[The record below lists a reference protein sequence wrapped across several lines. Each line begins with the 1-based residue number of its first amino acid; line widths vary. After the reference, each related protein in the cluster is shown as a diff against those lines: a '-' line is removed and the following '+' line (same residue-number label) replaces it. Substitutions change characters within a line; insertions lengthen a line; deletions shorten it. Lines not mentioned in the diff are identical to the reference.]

1 MATWTTIPDSSLEPG
16 KPIRSIDALA
26 LRDNPVAISE
36 GATNAPRNQ
45 LPSLE
50 NPTAGAVVRSR
61 YDETITGQA
70 EPYQVVV
77 TWGVIQTGTFR
88 VTLEHRRSGTNTNT
102 TSNVQ
107 VVRNRNGVNTV
118 LQTWTTTSTTFQAR
132 SIDVSVVPGDTII
145 VQHAVTGFFGD
156 IQIRNIRLQTNGER
170 WWPALTYQRVE

>member
-36 GATNAPRNQ
+36 GATNAPRNR

-50 NPTAGAVVRSR
+50 NPTAGDVVRSR
-61 YDETITGQA
+61 YDQVFTTALGD
-70 EPYQVVV
+70 YQIVVA
-77 TWGVIQTGTFR
+77 WGIIQTGTFR
-88 VTLEHRRSGTNTNT
+88 VTLQHGRASSNANT

-118 LQTWTTTSTTFQAR
+118 LQTWTTTSTTFQSR
-132 SIDVSVVPGDTII
+132 TIDVPVLPGDSVI
-145 VQHAVTGFFGD
+145 VQHAVTVVLGNCE
-156 IQIRNIRLQTNGER
+156 IRNIRLQTNGER
-170 WWPALTYQRVE
+170 WWPAPTYQRVE